1 MHGNSSTVLKII
13 GFSILAIAGYMDL
26 MMSDNTVFQDPFF
39 VGAIVMAL
47 ASIMTFINPTVYYI
61 HTAMFFFIF
70 TKIVSQ
76 ITHSKHY
83 DFWGRH

>member
-39 VGAIVMAL
+39 VGALVMAF

>member
-1 MHGNSSTVLKII
+1 MHGNSSIVLKII

-26 MMSDNTVFQDPFF
+26 MMSHNTVFQDPFF
-39 VGAIVMAL
+39 VGALVMAL

>member
-39 VGAIVMAL
+39 VGAVVMVIACF
-47 ASIMTFINPTVYYI
+47 MTLINPSVYYI

-76 ITHSKHY
+76 ITHSKTH

>member
-47 ASIMTFINPTVYYI
+47 ASIMTFINPAVYYI

>member
-1 MHGNSSTVLKII
+1 MNKTVSTVLKIVA
-13 GFSILAIAGYMDL
+13 FTLLAIVGYIDL
-26 MMSDNTVFQDPFF
+26 RMSHNTVFQDPFF
-39 VGAIVMAL
+39 VGAVVMVIACF
-47 ASIMTFINPTVYYI
+47 MTLINPSVYYI
-61 HTAMFFFIF
+61 HTGMFFFIF